1 MQEVCHKSPGSAI
14 TSEDLAVAV
23 GGADDGDG
31 DSSGGDG
38 GGGGSDGGA
47 YNSSAPG
54 PVRNGLASSREKLCE
69 CSLSPRTGNGG
80 GSCPRAYPKAEVSRL
95 GWPLHFARVRRGGSK
110 IYIDDD
116 AFVSSL

>member
-1 MQEVCHKSPGSAI
+1 MNVLSPYI
-14 TSEDLAVAV
+14 
-23 GGADDGDG
+23 
-31 DSSGGDG
+31 
-38 GGGGSDGGA
+38 
-47 YNSSAPG
+47 
-54 PVRNGLASSREKLCE
+54 
-69 CSLSPRTGNGG
+69 PRTGNGE